1 MIQKCLQQKC
11 LWQRCLWQTCYDKNT
26 GHAPALEECEGNG
39 NNKDSKPAGM

>member
-1 MIQKCLQQKC
+1 MHILRPNEMWFLEIK
-11 LWQRCLWQTCYDKNT
+11 DKNT